1 MQTLN
6 LGPLALPLAPL
17 LLLMFVF
24 ATSWAVRRHAAAGER
39 EAADTALWWAV
50 AFGLLAARGA
60 HVLSHWGSYAGSS
73 ADLLDIRDGGFML
86 WPGVL
91 VGVAV
96 LVWRV
101 QRTVV
106 HSRRIVG
113 ATAVAGLMLWWLSAS
128 AILWFKPAPGQHL
141 ADVAVT
147 LLPLNGSITPG
158 AASVAAESSPDLTP
172 TVPPHTL
179 QTIAQHAGGKPV
191 VLNLWATWCG
201 PCRAEMPLLA
211 KAQREHPE
219 VLFVL
224 VNQGETEATILAY
237 LQREGLRLDEVWR
250 DPVSAMG
257 PAVGSSGLPTTV
269 FFDAQGRRQGAHV
282 GVLSEAAIRVIVRKV
297 AASSGSS

>member
-17 LLLMFVF
+17 LLLVFVF

-141 ADVAVT
+141 ADLAVT

-237 LQREGLRLDEVWR
+237 LQREGLKLDEVWR

-297 AASSGSS
+297 AAPSGSS